1 MIDAISDAAMQQTIR
16 ANYNSANQ
24 EQAVIA
30 KKNNRI
36 REKRPV
42 EKSENSLKSQMNLR
56 DEQDTKAK
64 NIVEDDGQIIV
75 EKYDKDGRLI
85 RKIPPGYLPFGEMA

>member
-1 MIDAISDAAMQQTIR
+1 MINAIGDVAMQQTVR
-16 ANYNSANQ
+16 TNYSNENQ

-30 KKNNRI
+30 KKTEQI
-36 REKRPV
+36 KEKRPV
-42 EKSENSLKSQMNLR
+42 EKAKESSNSELNQR
-56 DEQDTKAK
+56 DDGHTTAK
-64 NIVEDDGQIIV
+64 NIIEDGKIIV

>member
-1 MIDAISDAAMQQTIR
+1 MIDAISDAAMQHTIR
-16 ANYNSANQ
+16 ANYNSENQ

-30 KKNNRI
+30 KKNDRI

-42 EKSENSLKSQMNLR
+42 EKSEKSLKSQMNLR

-64 NIVEDDGQIIV
+64 NIIEDDGEIIV

>member
-1 MIDAISDAAMQQTIR
+1 MINAIGDVAMQQTVR
-16 ANYNSANQ
+16 TNYSNENQ

-30 KKNNRI
+30 KKTEQVKEI
-36 REKRPV
+36 RPV
-42 EKSENSLKSQMNLR
+42 EKANESSNSELNQRN
-56 DEQDTKAK
+56 DGQTTAK
-64 NIVEDDGQIIV
+64 NIIEDGKIIV